1 MLLRISWERR
11 SVLGTVWMKGRRQST
26 SWIAYSQNR
35 QDSQKTR
42 ESRWKTEIPWQQPRK
57 YFHSS
62 GFTGGRSRILISE
75 RERQSK
81 GGREGKQE
89 GGRRVES
96 SGASPRVTGDEEPWI
111 RQASYQT
118 AAWHQ
123 VVKTVEK
130 YYQCPWGSLHVFCG
144 CWQKCPVTPSMA
156 THLERQ
162 EIPVLQTD
170 MIFHLG
176 FSKYGKNWKAFCLR
190 TLFSKK
196 RGVGSG
202 KIAWKFPGNSW
213 NRFSQGKKIQEYVHL
228 SSNVLLWYF

>member
-1 MLLRISWERR
+1 MKDRNSMAATTKVLSQLWFHWGQEQDCDKRKGKTKQRR
-11 SVLGTVWMKGRRQST
+11 KRRKAGRRE
-26 SWIAYSQNR
+26 
-35 QDSQKTR
+35 
-42 ESRWKTEIPWQQPRK
+42 ESGIIRGE
-57 YFHSS
+57 
-62 GFTGGRSRILISE
+62 
-75 RERQSK
+75 SK
-81 GGREGKQE
+81 GNWWWRALDKAGILPNSCLAPG
-89 GGRRVES
+89 S
-96 SGASPRVTGDEEPWI
+96 
-111 RQASYQT
+111 QT
-118 AAWHQ
+118 
-123 VVKTVEK
+123 VKK

-202 KIAWKFPGNSW
+202 KIAWKFPGNLW